1 MNIDSHQ
8 HFWRYSPDTHNWIGD
23 DMAVLK
29 RDFMPPDLE
38 ELLVQNGFEGC
49 VAVQASSSEQETD
62 FLLDLAH
69 QYNFI
74 RGVVGWVDLQSEQLE
89 ERLAHYTRF
98 NRLVGMRHLVQD
110 ESDDQFLGRPKFL
123 QGVKLL
129 QQYDLTYDMLVYEQQ
144 LPATLQF
151 VAQLPD
157 VRLVVDHIA
166 KPKIARQ
173 ELSPWQENIR
183 SLAKY
188 PNVYCKLSGMVTEAD
203 WEQWRPEDITPYLDV
218 VTDAFGIDRLM
229 IGSDW
234 PVCLL
239 AAPYRAVIALV
250 DQYFAGFSS
259 DEKNKIY
266 GQNATDFYQ
275 LSAT

>member
-49 VAVQASSSEQETD
+49 VVVQASSSEQETD